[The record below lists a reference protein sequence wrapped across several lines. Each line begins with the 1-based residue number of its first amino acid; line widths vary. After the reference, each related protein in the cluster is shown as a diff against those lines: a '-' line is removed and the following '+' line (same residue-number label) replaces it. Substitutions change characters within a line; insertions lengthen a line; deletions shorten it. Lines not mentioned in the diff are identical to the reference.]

1 MDSLGLYE
9 EERGRG
15 KRAIQGDGGDCDDPD
30 HGGQGPDQ
38 GISSFM
44 KLERPRCPSVEEW
57 INK

>member
-1 MDSLGLYE
+1 M
-9 EERGRG
+9 RGKDGGR
-15 KRAIQGDGGDCDDPD
+15 KRAIQGDGGEFDDPD

-38 GISSFM
+38 DISSFM